1 MKREWKKEINA
12 AADIKVKEDES
23 RLGAVFNPDRHIVV
37 EMANTEL
44 KERKMAQSGE
54 TYRLSRQGTINNETY
69 VSPETLSN
77 REKRAQVR
85 ALKRRT
91 RAETSE
97 DSEDNEKPE
106 KTRKT
111 ISIS

>member
-1 MKREWKKEINA
+1 MKREWKKEINEA
-12 AADIKVKEDES
+12 SDIKIKEDES

-44 KERKMAQSGE
+44 KERNMAHSGE
-54 TYRLSRQGTINNETY
+54 TYRLSRQGTINNDAY

-91 RAETSE
+91 RAEKSE
-97 DSEDNEKPE
+97 DSEDEKE

>member
-12 AADIKVKEDES
+12 ASDIKVKEDES

-44 KERKMAQSGE
+44 KERKMAQTGE
-54 TYRLSRQGTINNETY
+54 TYRLSRQGTVNNDAY

-91 RAETSE
+91 KAEKSE
-97 DSEDNEKPE
+97 DKEDEKE
-106 KTRKT
+106 NTRKP

>member
-12 AADIKVKEDES
+12 ASDIKVKEDES

-44 KERKMAQSGE
+44 KERKMAQTGE
-54 TYRLSRQGTINNETY
+54 TYRLSRQGTINNDAY

-91 RAETSE
+91 KAEKSE
-97 DSEDNEKPE
+97 DVEDEKE
-106 KTRKT
+106 NTRKP